1 MGVETIRE
9 LAALPMDKLIE
20 RFELKKKVKLM
31 GVKGGGLKIDVRQ
44 TKL

>member
-20 RFELKKKVKLM
+20 RF
-31 GVKGGGLKIDVRQ
+31 GQSYGGISTRHQGE
-44 TKL
+44 